1 MSMMYQQID
10 DIRKTWDEAL
20 SYGYKNLKFCNP
32 MGRKAKQ
39 GEIGIAM
46 YRVALIGADGFNIE
60 FDQAIATEILEGK
73 AKGRL
78 TRSAVVDILNR
89 ADKAKAVRVELTV
102 GIDTRDGIR
111 GEWDN
116 EHRAYSTV
124 TLELRHLSAG
134 VQWKNRGHSFSGCS
148 CCVR

>member
-10 DIRKTWDEAL
+10 DIRQTWDEAL
-20 SYGYKNLKFCNP
+20 SYGYQNLKFCNP

-39 GEIGIAM
+39 GEVGIAT
-46 YRVALIGADGFNIE
+46 YHVSLTGAEGFNIE
-60 FDQAIATEILEGK
+60 PQQAFASEVLEGK

-78 TRSAVVDILNR
+78 TRSAVIDILNW

-102 GIDTRDGIR
+102 GFDTRDGIR
-111 GEWDN
+111 GEWDI

-124 TLELRHLSAG
+124 TLELRHTDAG
-134 VQWKNRGHSFSGCS
+134 TEWKNRGHSFSGCS